1 MGSEVILL
9 LVYGIV
15 GLTLIFFKTKEM
27 ASFKVAKYL
36 LVPIP
41 DIFEWVEEAIDG
53 TPLQDSA
60 NQYARSLEIEPRV
73 NKTV

>member
-1 MGSEVILL
+1 
-9 LVYGIV
+9 
-15 GLTLIFFKTKEM
+15 M

>member
-1 MGSEVILL
+1 
-9 LVYGIV
+9 
-15 GLTLIFFKTKEM
+15 M

-41 DIFEWVEEAIDG
+41 DIFGWVEEAIDG